1 MDKKG
6 KRSFSWFWKW
16 FLNNQFVTGLL
27 IVLLILLIINLFTK
41 VSYLF
46 FPVGQFLAIVALPI
60 ILAGILFYLLNP
72 IVDFFE
78 RKGINRYYSI
88 IGLFILVAGLIA
100 WGIIVII
107 PEIREQTTTF
117 VDRLPGYIDTVQVSL
132 ANFFS
137 DPIFD
142 KVQDQ
147 IAISGERI
155 MSSITGMVQNISK
168 TTVQSI
174 GNFFGAVASIFIAI
188 VTMPVILFYLL
199 KDGKKIAP
207 YFVQFLP
214 TKMRQPTLRVLKEM
228 NQQVSSYI
236 RGQLAVAFAVAILFM
251 VGFSIIGLDYAIT
264 LGVIAGFLNLVPYIG
279 SFLAMIPA
287 IFLGIVG
294 GPVLLVQVIIVF
306 AIEQLIE
313 GRLISPLV
321 LGNQLA
327 VHPVTILFVLLT
339 AGKLFGFFGVVLG
352 VPAYAAIKV
361 VITNIFNWYKTVS
374 GLYTEDEDQ
383 KQATED
389 KNK

>member
-60 ILAGILFYLLNP
+60 IIAGILFYLLNP

-155 MSSITGMVQNISK
+155 MSSITG
-168 TTVQSI
+168 
-174 GNFFGAVASIFIAI
+174 
-188 VTMPVILFYLL
+188 
-199 KDGKKIAP
+199 
-207 YFVQFLP
+207 
-214 TKMRQPTLRVLKEM
+214 
-228 NQQVSSYI
+228 
-236 RGQLAVAFAVAILFM
+236 
-251 VGFSIIGLDYAIT
+251 
-264 LGVIAGFLNLVPYIG
+264 
-279 SFLAMIPA
+279 
-287 IFLGIVG
+287 
-294 GPVLLVQVIIVF
+294 
-306 AIEQLIE
+306 
-313 GRLISPLV
+313 
-321 LGNQLA
+321 
-327 VHPVTILFVLLT
+327 
-339 AGKLFGFFGVVLG
+339 
-352 VPAYAAIKV
+352 
-361 VITNIFNWYKTVS
+361 
-374 GLYTEDEDQ
+374 
-383 KQATED
+383 
-389 KNK
+389 